1 MAGTDPGAPAS
12 VSETPGPVSLQPSHL
27 VPVVSQTHL
36 FSALPI
42 FSTSRPWPGL
52 CHCLDHPHPITQ
64 HTRTHACTHVYVQA
78 HTRCWCGRGPP
89 LDRGSEGG
97 AHEQCSFTPPSLGPG
112 LGGPW
117 WRALCPL
124 LCLAEIPSINRPW
137 DTCGGNP
144 GVCCLGIDQAAL
156 CPPRGEAGTGEGGP
170 SSPRSRAAILKVAPK
185 FLSLSTLDLGGL

>member
-27 VPVVSQTHL
+27 VPVVGQTHL

-97 AHEQCSFTPPSLGPG
+97 AHEQCSFAPPQPGAWPRWSLVEGTVPSALPG
-112 LGGPW
+112 RDTQHQQALGHVWWESWGLLPW
-117 WRALCPL
+117 H
-124 LCLAEIPSINRPW
+124 
-137 DTCGGNP
+137 
-144 GVCCLGIDQAAL
+144 
-156 CPPRGEAGTGEGGP
+156 
-170 SSPRSRAAILKVAPK
+170 
-185 FLSLSTLDLGGL
+185 